1 MEIKIINKQTDIP
14 IKIKQLEDRAAKIL
28 NGLGCKNAELSLVLV
43 NDAEISRLNLDY
55 LNRAG
60 PTNVISFPMNEG
72 SLCDLNPELLGDVV
86 ISVETTARDAEKGG
100 FTLDEMLDFYL
111 VHGILH
117 LLGYDHEDSGHRA
130 AEMEAQSRNIWNMLG
145 H

>member
-1 MEIKIINKQTDIP
+1 MEDQA
-14 IKIKQLEDRAAKIL
+14 EKIL
-28 NGLGCKNAELSLVLV
+28 NGLGCEDAELSIVLV
-43 NDAEISRLNLDY
+43 DDIEIGHLNLIY
-55 LNRAG
+55 LERNG

-72 SLCDLNPELLGDVV
+72 PFNELNPEMLGDVV
-86 ISVETTARDAEKGG
+86 ISVETAARDAENGG
-100 FTLDEMLDFYL
+100 YTLDEMLDFYL

-117 LLGYDHEDSGHRA
+117 LLGYDHEDSVDRA

>member
-1 MEIKIINKQTDIP
+1 M
-14 IKIKQLEDRAAKIL
+14 KIL
-28 NGLGCKNAELSLVLV
+28 NGLGCEDTELSIVLV
-43 NDAEISRLNLDY
+43 DDDEIGRLNLAY
-55 LNRAG
+55 LDRKG

-72 SLCDLNPELLGDVV
+72 SFNELNPEMLGDVV
-86 ISVETTARDAEKGG
+86 ISVETAAGDAEKGG
-100 FTLDEMLDFYL
+100 YTLDEMLDFYL

-117 LLGYDHEDSGHRA
+117 LLGYDHEDSVDRA